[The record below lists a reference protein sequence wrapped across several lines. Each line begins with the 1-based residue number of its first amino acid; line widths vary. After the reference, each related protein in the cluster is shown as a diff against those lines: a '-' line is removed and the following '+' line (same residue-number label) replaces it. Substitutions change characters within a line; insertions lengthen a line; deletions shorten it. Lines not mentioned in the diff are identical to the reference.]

1 MVIDDLIFEVEII
14 SGDESMP
21 LAFYENPHS
30 VSALNTFWERE
41 SMSITIYGQSGSRA
55 LRALWMA
62 EELGIDYEHVPTT
75 FAKQAKEADF
85 LAINPNGR
93 VPTLVDGELTVWESM
108 SINLHLARRFGG
120 PLAPKDDTELTLA
133 EHWSFWVMTE
143 VEKTLLQAM
152 FHGTGMF
159 GVEKSQEKVA
169 QQLALLDRPMGV
181 LNEILGR
188 QDYLMGGRF
197 TVADLNVASVM
208 VFADFID
215 EKFEAYPHVQAWLAR
230 CYGREALGRA
240 RSKP

>member
-1 MVIDDLIFEVEII
+1 MIMC
-14 SGDESMP
+14 GDGSRP
-21 LAFYENPHS
+21 LAFYEKPDRVTASCANWGEN
-30 VSALNTFWERE
+30 L
-41 SMSITIYGQSGSRA
+41 MSITIYGQSGSRA

-75 FAKQAKEADF
+75 FAKQAKEPDF
-85 LAINPNGR
+85 LKINPNGR

-108 SINLHLARRFGG
+108 AINLHLARRFGG
-120 PLAPKDDTELTLA
+120 PLAPKDETELTLA

-169 QQLALLDRPMGV
+169 QQLALLDRPMAV
-181 LNEILGR
+181 LNDILTG

-208 VFADFID
+208 VFAEFID
-215 EKFEAYPHVQAWLAR
+215 ETFDAYPAVQAWLAR
-230 CYGREALGRA
+230 CYDREALARA
-240 RSKP
+240 RAKP

>member
-1 MVIDDLIFEVEII
+1 
-14 SGDESMP
+14 
-21 LAFYENPHS
+21 
-30 VSALNTFWERE
+30 
-41 SMSITIYGQSGSRA
+41 MSITIYGQSGSRA

-75 FAKQAKEADF
+75 FAKQAKEPEF

-108 SINLHLARRFGG
+108 AINLHLARRFGG
-120 PLAPKDDTELTLA
+120 PLAPSDDTELTLA

-159 GVEKSQEKVA
+159 GVEKSQDKVA
-169 QQLALLDRPMGV
+169 EQLALLDRPLAV
-181 LNEILGR
+181 LNDVLADKE
-188 QDYLMGGRF
+188 YLVGNRF

-208 VFADFID
+208 VFAEFIN
-215 EKFEAYPHVQAWLAR
+215 ETFEAYANVQAWLAR
-230 CYGREALGRA
+230 CYGRDALARA
-240 RSKP
+240 KAKP